1 MKYFFIIFLLSQ
13 IFTLSKEIK
22 LRLIKKDGTALY
34 SDDGGVTWRNYKI
47 EILKYHTHSNNFKVN
62 FNLKDELYKIEYFDY
77 NGTKLDSRNVNVYN
91 DNFQITFNKKG
102 IYLIKFYLENKH
114 LTYVINYS

>member
-1 MKYFFIIFLLSQ
+1 MKIILIIFLISQ
-13 IFTLSKEIK
+13 ILTLSKELN
-22 LRLIKKDGTALY
+22 LRLIKKDGTVLY

-47 EILKYHTHSNNFKVN
+47 EVLKYHTDSNNFKVN

-77 NGTKLDSRNVNVYN
+77 NGTKLNSNNVNVYN
-91 DNFQITFNKKG
+91 DNFQIIFNKKG
-102 IYLIKFYLENKH
+102 VYLIKFYLEQKH